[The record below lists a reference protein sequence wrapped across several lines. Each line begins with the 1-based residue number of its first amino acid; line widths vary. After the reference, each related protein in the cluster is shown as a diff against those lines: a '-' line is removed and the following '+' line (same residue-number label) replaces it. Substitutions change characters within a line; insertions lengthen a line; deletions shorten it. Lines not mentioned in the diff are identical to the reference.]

1 MCGIAGYI
9 NFDPTGH
16 PENPGKALRNMLDA
30 LRHRGPDDR
39 GEELIQTENGV
50 TLHLGHQRFSIIDLT
65 QGGHQPM
72 SNDDKSVWV
81 STNSEIYNYKE
92 LRNELSDKFQFHS
105 ESDTEVLLRA
115 YEHWGIQCL
124 DKLVGMFSF
133 AIWDDKKEALFI
145 ARDRLGV
152 KPLYYNIQGKQQGRK
167 FAFASELRSLL
178 ASGFIDKSIN
188 PTGLYHYLSF
198 GHFIAPETIM
208 QSVRELKPGH
218 YLWIDKNGNWLE
230 KEYWHPFDGKQTPVT
245 SEEILEQ
252 IKTSIEDSIRC
263 RRVSDVPLGAFL
275 SGGIDSSVVVG
286 NLAKTSD
293 DPITT
298 LTIGFAEKQFD
309 ESEYAQEI
317 ADRFQTNH
325 HLLHLNEEQLLQSLP
340 SALSAMDQPSID
352 GINTYLISRSAHET
366 GLKVVLSGLGGDELF
381 GGYPSFQLIPKLRK
395 TWLKTIPKAFMKW
408 GIALSKSLFS
418 LNQAIKLEH
427 WVQGKWSGAH
437 EYFLIRALFCQDQ
450 VLNLFAEREQ
460 AQTEIKKDYQRT
472 ERLIEK
478 CSDLFN
484 QISYLETFHYMQ
496 NMLLRDVD
504 MMSMA
509 HPVEV
514 RVPFMDHRLVE
525 MMFRIPGKEKGV
537 AKSLLVSSMKS
548 LLPESVQRKKKM
560 GFTFP
565 FELWM
570 RGALRPEIEPVLLS
584 KTEQLDGLVS
594 QKAVEEVWN
603 DFLARKISWSRPWA
617 LYVLKSWLNKNLS

>member
-9 NFDPTGH
+9 NFDPPGH

-309 ESEYAQEI
+309 ESEFAQEI

-478 CSDLFN
+478 CGDLFN

-548 LLPESVQRKKKM
+548 LLPESVQRRKKM

>member
-1 MCGIAGYI
+1 MCGIAGLI
-9 NFDPTGH
+9 NFDPTGQA
-16 PENPGKALRNMLDA
+16 ENPGKVLRNMLDH

-39 GEELIQTENGV
+39 GEERIQSNNGP

-65 QGGHQPM
+65 LGGHQPM
-72 SNDDKSVWV
+72 SNDDKSVWI

-92 LRNELSDKFQFHS
+92 LRNELRDKFQFHS

-115 YEHWGIQCL
+115 YEHWGIPCL
-124 DKLVGMFSF
+124 DKLLGMFSF
-133 AIWDDKKEALFI
+133 AIWDNKKEALFI
-145 ARDRLGV
+145 ARDRLGI
-152 KPLYYNIQGKQQGRK
+152 KPLYYNIKGKQ
-167 FAFASELRSLL
+167 FAFASELRPLL
-178 ASGFIDKSIN
+178 ASGLIDKSIN

-198 GHFIAPETIM
+198 GHFIAPIM

-218 YLWIDKNGNWLE
+218 YLWIDKNGNWQE
-230 KEYWHPFDGKQTPVT
+230 KEYWHPFGGKQSPVT
-245 SEEILEQ
+245 SPEIQEQ
-252 IKTSIEDSIRC
+252 IKNSIEDSIRC

-478 CSDLFN
+478 CGDLFN

-548 LLPESVQRKKKM
+548 LLPESVQRRKKM

-603 DFLARKISWSRPWA
+603 DFLAQKISWSRPWA